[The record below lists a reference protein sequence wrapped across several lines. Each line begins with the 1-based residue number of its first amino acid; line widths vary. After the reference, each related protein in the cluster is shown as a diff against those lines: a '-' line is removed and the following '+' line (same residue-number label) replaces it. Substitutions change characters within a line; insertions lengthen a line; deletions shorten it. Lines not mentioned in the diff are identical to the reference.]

1 MAAPYR
7 ARGEGRDVWSLAGAI
22 AALATALFAW
32 LRSRRAGGY
41 YDAQV
46 YAMTARTHRAYALAA
61 LAFAAFFGATFALRR
76 ESVGIVGLAAYA
88 VVAAFYGT
96 SFLRGAS
103 DDE

>member
-1 MAAPYR
+1 M
-7 ARGEGRDVWSLAGAI
+7 WSLAGLI
-22 AALATALFAW
+22 AALAMALFARF
-32 LRSRRAGGY
+32 RSRRAGGF

-46 YAMTARTHRAYALAA
+46 YAMTARTHRGFALAA
-61 LAFAAFFGATFALRR
+61 LAFAAFFAATLALGS

-88 VVAAFYGT
+88 VVAVFYGT

>member
-1 MAAPYR
+1 M
-7 ARGEGRDVWSLAGAI
+7 I
-22 AALATALFAW
+22 AALAMALFAW

-46 YAMTARTHRAYALAA
+46 YAMTARTHRGFALAA
-61 LAFAAFFGATFALRR
+61 LAFAAFFGATLALGR
-76 ESVGIVGLAAYA
+76 ESVGIAGFAAYA
-88 VVAAFYGT
+88 VVAVFYGT